1 MRQCLANIWRRY
13 RDVFYDYLG
22 IILGTLIV
30 ALSFNLFFV
39 PNKIAPG
46 GVGGIATVLYYLFK
60 FPVGTTMLVLNIPL
74 FLAGVK
80 VHGAGF
86 GFKTLVATVLLSFFI
101 DTIKLQPL
109 THNEILAAVYGGI
122 IMGIGLG
129 IVFRSDATT
138 GGTDLAAKIV
148 HKFMPYITMGWLLF
162 MIDTAVVAFAGAVFG
177 PEQALYA
184 VIALFISSYVIDLI
198 QEGLGSAKAFIVVS
212 DKADEISKVILH
224 DIDRGVTLLEGRGAY
239 TQTKKDVILCV
250 VSRTEVIK
258 LKEIITAI
266 DNKAFLIITDAREV
280 HGEGF

>member
-1 MRQCLANIWRRY
+1 MWRRY

-22 IILGTLIV
+22 IIVGTLIV

-46 GVGGIATVLYYLFK
+46 GVGGIATVLYYLFE
-60 FPVGTTMLVLNIPL
+60 FPVGTTMLILNIPL

-86 GFKTLVATVLLSFFI
+86 GFKTLIATVLLSFFI
-101 DTIKLQPL
+101 DAIKLQPL
-109 THNEILAAVYGGI
+109 THNEILASVYGGI

-162 MIDTAVVAFAGAVFG
+162 MIDTAVVTLAGTVFG

-184 VIALFISSYVIDLI
+184 IIALFISSYVIDLI
-198 QEGLGSAKAFIVVS
+198 QEGLGSSKAFIVVS
-212 DKADEISKVILH
+212 DKADEISKAILH

-239 TQTKKDVILCV
+239 TQRKKDVILCV
-250 VSRTEVIK
+250 VSRTEVIR

>member
-1 MRQCLANIWRRY
+1 MRQCLADMWRKY

-60 FPVGTTMLVLNIPL
+60 FPVGTTMLILNIPL

-86 GFKTLVATVLLSFFI
+86 GFKTLIATVLLSFFI
-101 DTIKLQPL
+101 DAIKLQPL

-162 MIDTAVVAFAGAVFG
+162 MIDTAVVTFAGAVFG

-184 VIALFISSYVIDLI
+184 IIALFISSYVIDLI

-239 TQTKKDVILCV
+239 TQRKKDVILCV
-250 VSRTEVIK
+250 VSRTEVIR